1 MLGIPDAADSD
12 DGGEASGQFV
22 TTQSCPRVHAGNDLD
37 PLQPH
42 PLQIMVVEPIVGDDL
57 QSKLSQWASEYNMV
71 RIQLYKRHS
80 LVPKRYD
87 KYLVEY
93 KPDKDF
99 PTNFMYSA
107 HFTITLSMPKKRDH
121 AKADFKKFLRTHKM
135 VNLNIWRMLFE
146 INFWWIILQI
156 MKFEVL

>member
-1 MLGIPDAADSD
+1 MIYNVNNDVLGIPDAADSD

-22 TTQSCPRVHAGNDLD
+22 TTQSCPRVHAGHDLD

-57 QSKLSQWASEYNMV
+57 QSKLSQWASKYNMV
-71 RIQLYKRHS
+71 RIQLHKRHS
-80 LVPKRYD
+80 LVSKRYD

-107 HFTITLSMPKKRDH
+107 HFTITLSIPKERPCKSRL
-121 AKADFKKFLRTHKM
+121 K
-135 VNLNIWRMLFE
+135 NS
-146 INFWWIILQI
+146 
-156 MKFEVL
+156 